1 LKKLFENN
9 QKLNLLYNNDVDKK
23 KDNKE
28 LSPERPDSSDSSNS
42 YTEIIWNR
50 NAITSNVVKG
60 N

>member
-9 QKLNLLYNNDVDKK
+9 QKLNLLYNTDVDKK

-28 LSPERPDSSDSSNS
+28 LLPERPDSSDSSNS